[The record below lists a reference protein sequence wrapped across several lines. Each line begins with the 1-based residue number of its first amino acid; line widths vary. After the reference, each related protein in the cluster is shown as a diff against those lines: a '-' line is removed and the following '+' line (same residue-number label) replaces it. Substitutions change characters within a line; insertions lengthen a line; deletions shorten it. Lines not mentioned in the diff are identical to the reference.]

1 MRNILIK
8 TLLCCFSLHCVS
20 CPEEIGLGYP
30 SNISFTKEGGE
41 KTFTG
46 DQSFTSAIIQDYKGN
61 YGYREILENGELY
74 NVYDWLEVE
83 YVELYNNEHKLYAPP
98 NTTYHHRSQYI
109 ELY

>member
-1 MRNILIK
+1 MVI
-8 TLLCCFSLHCVS
+8 
-20 CPEEIGLGYP
+20 
-30 SNISFTKEGGE
+30 
-41 KTFTG
+41 
-46 DQSFTSAIIQDYKGN
+46 
-61 YGYREILENGELY
+61 ENGELY